1 MRTRSTGHHPGQ
13 CRRCS
18 RCRNRCLCEFRR
30 LVIFKHTTCR
40 PVLNDQR
47 PADVELFQLVTI
59 ELRDSVWRQ
68 LRDHERKLRLEHLV
82 NVNLIS

>member
-1 MRTRSTGHHPGQ
+1 MR
-13 CRRCS
+13 
-18 RCRNRCLCEFRR
+18 
-30 LVIFKHTTCR
+30 R
-40 PVLNDQR
+40 PVLDDQR
-47 PADVELFQLVTI
+47 PANVELFQLVTI